1 MRSAG
6 LEIGGIWGTHHV
18 AGIRTVTAVEAI
30 PPDIELCL
38 VTVKSFDTAAL
49 ARALAPRLRPGALVL
64 SLQNGVGNAEA
75 IAAACGWPATLAG
88 MVIIG
93 FEIPAPG
100 RVCVTVAADTI
111 KVGRLDGQM
120 DAAVAT
126 TAQVLAGAGIPCDAV
141 PNVRAYLWAKVL
153 YNAALNPLGALRRV
167 PYGDLVQPAP
177 WATIEQVI
185 GEAFACLAA
194 ASIVSS
200 A

>member
-1 MRSAG
+1 
-6 LEIGGIWGTHHV
+6 
-18 AGIRTVTAVEAI
+18 
-30 PPDIELCL
+30 
-38 VTVKSFDTAAL
+38 
-49 ARALAPRLRPGALVL
+49 
-64 SLQNGVGNAEA
+64 
-75 IAAACGWPATLAG
+75 
-88 MVIIG
+88 
-93 FEIPAPG
+93 
-100 RVCVTVAADTI
+100 
-111 KVGRLDGQM
+111 M

-194 ASIVSS
+194 ASIAVFWRTADEYLAYLRDYQVPRTARHRSSMLQDVSRGRRTEIDFING
-200 A
+200 AIVALGRTYGVPTPVNAALVAQIKELERLAAGRA